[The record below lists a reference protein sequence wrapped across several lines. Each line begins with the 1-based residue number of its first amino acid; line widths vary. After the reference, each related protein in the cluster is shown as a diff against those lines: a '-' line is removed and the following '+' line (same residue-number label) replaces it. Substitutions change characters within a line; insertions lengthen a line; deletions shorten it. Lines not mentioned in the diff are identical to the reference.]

1 MARNIG
7 RIGVSSRSLK
17 FALLWVLTLSRRK
30 QGSSPLGSAKN
41 IKSLALTPGRVAL
54 HCPVTVPAAFMPGS
68 ETAGARS
75 GTVVG
80 DRQGQQFAAIRTLRP
95 CRLWRHLRDA
105 VARFN
110 RLSAG
115 TSHIGFPAAAR
126 LSLPCQNR
134 LRLPRFL
141 PMTRRSQTATLALAV
156 GG

>member
-1 MARNIG
+1 MRRCDFSGLEINGEFVLGGSLNRKIG
-7 RIGVSSRSLK
+7 R
-17 FALLWVLTLSRRK
+17 
-30 QGSSPLGSAKN
+30 
-41 IKSLALTPGRVAL
+41 
-54 HCPVTVPAAFMPGS
+54 FMPGS

-126 LSLPCQNR
+126 LSLPCQ
-134 LRLPRFL
+134 
-141 PMTRRSQTATLALAV
+141 QTATLALAV